1 MSIEWFVKGVFV
13 TIVAVFICYMM
24 FDIGRMMMRSEIK
37 SYGCDTVMKH
47 YEPK

>member
-1 MSIEWFVKGVFV
+1 MSMEWFVKGVGI
-13 TIVAVFICYMM
+13 TIIVVFGSYMM
-24 FDIGRMMMRSEIK
+24 FDFGRMAMRSEIK